1 LIIQR
6 IIVNVLLPSTWF
18 KSGAWYMRQKYILI
32 NFYNKQGVK
41 SMLLTKNTIKFNNLF
56 VKIPRQTK
64 RVWDLAENR
73 WGYKPQKKDF

>member
-1 LIIQR
+1 
-6 IIVNVLLPSTWF
+6 
-18 KSGAWYMRQKYILI
+18 MRQKYILI

-41 SMLLTKNTIKFNNLF
+41 SMLLTKNIIKFNKLL

-73 WGYKPQKKDF
+73 WGYKFLKKDT